1 MSGEKQSIFVIEDDE
16 DTRALLEFIL
26 NRAGFNVYLAIDGE
40 AALNRISS
48 TAPPSAVLLDILMPY
63 HNGFEVLQAIKANK
77 QWRQIPVIILTS
89 KENEDDIVRGFK
101 EGITDYVTK
110 PFNGVVKHSASAVS
124 SLPVP
129 PA

>member
-110 PFNGVVKHSASAVS
+110 PFK
-124 SLPVP
+124 
-129 PA
+129 PAELVARIQRTLNA